1 MIREFA
7 EGEFYH
13 LYNRGTDKRIIFS
26 SDDDYSRF
34 LSLLYLCNSEQ
45 PADLKL
51 QGRTLEKAL
60 GGKGTSDRGEPL
72 IDLCVYCL
80 MPNHFHLLV
89 RERTEGSISRFMQKL
104 STGYTMY
111 FNKRYDRT
119 GTLFQGK
126 FKATRAKDD
135 RYLAYLISYIHLNP
149 VKLIDPNWKDTGIQ
163 DRKQAEDYLANYRYS
178 SYRDYIG
185 HDRKEKQLINMSA
198 LPEYNVTP
206 QDFKSSVEE
215 WLNYAQ
221 EEDLQGRTL

>member
-1 MIREFA
+1 MIRDFA

-26 SDDDYSRF
+26 NEEDYSRF
-34 LSLLYLCNSEQ
+34 ILLLYLCNSER

-51 QGRTLEKAL
+51 QGPTLDEAIIR
-60 GGKGTSDRGEPL
+60 SNADNRGEPL
-72 IDLCVYCL
+72 VDLCVYCL

-89 RERTEGSISRFMQKL
+89 RERVEGGISRFMQKL

-111 FNKRYDRT
+111 FNKRYDRS

-126 FKATRAKDD
+126 FKATRADTD

-149 VKLIDPNWKDTGIQ
+149 VKLIEPGWKESGIKDRRRAENFLAEYPHSSFQ
-163 DRKQAEDYLANYRYS
+163 DYS
-178 SYRDYIG
+178 G
-185 HDRKEKQLINMSA
+185 HDRVEKCLLNMSA

-206 QDFKSSVEE
+206 RDFKDSVEE
-215 WLNYAQ
+215 WLNYST
-221 EEDLQGRTL
+221 LQGPTL